1 MDLDK
6 IFEVADLQLSLNVF
20 DEYGAEY
27 PIGLKEKLDTRI
39 DSFTKEEQD
48 MFIDVMM
55 AYKLSVK
62 NKKETMNTSTYKL
75 GDRWSKDFDYD
86 GMLEFGS
93 KTSVAMGI
101 ESLQKLYDSFEDVNY
116 HSEAGPLYYAIQ
128 LLKTN
133 NKPKAEIYIT
143 KFIMECR
150 DALNKNKIYY
160 DSI

>member
-20 DEYGAEY
+20 DEYEAEY
-27 PIGLKEKLDTRI
+27 PIGLKEKLDSHI
-39 DSFTKEEQD
+39 DTFTKEEQD

-62 NKKETMNTSTYKL
+62 TKQETMNTITYKL
-75 GDRWSKDFDYD
+75 GDKWSKDFDYD

-93 KTSVAMGI
+93 KSSVAMGKK
-101 ESLQKLYDSFEDVNY
+101 SLQKLYDSFESVNY
-116 HSEAGPLYYAIQ
+116 HSEAGSLYYAIQ
-128 LLKTN
+128 LLKID
-133 NKPKAEIYIT
+133 NKTEAEIYIT

-150 DALNKNKIYY
+150 DTLNKNKIYY
-160 DSI
+160 SE

>member
-6 IFEVADLQLSLNVF
+6 IFDVADLQLSLNVF

-27 PIGLKEKLDTRI
+27 PKGLKEKLDKQI

-62 NKKETMNTSTYKL
+62 NKQERMNTTTYKL
-75 GDRWSKDFDYD
+75 GDTWSKDFDYD

-93 KTSVAMGI
+93 KSSVAMGT
-101 ESLQKLYDSFEDVNY
+101 ESLQKLYDSFESVNY

-128 LLKTN
+128 LLKIDDKT
-133 NKPKAEIYIT
+133 KAEIYIT
-143 KFIMECR
+143 KFISECR
-150 DALNKNKIYY
+150 ETLNKNKIYY
-160 DSI
+160 SE